1 LHQLLG
7 RRQEANVPSRASGW
21 KTHVALL
28 VVQLSFGT
36 GAVEGKLA
44 MAPLALGGGGVAP
57 AALAMTRMLGATA
70 FFHGLRALGP
80 KRSPIAVK
88 DHARLM
94 GLSWLGIVL
103 NQALYL
109 YGLHYTTPST
119 ASLIGATI
127 PVFAAAL
134 AIVARQEA
142 ASGRTAAGLALSLGG
157 VVCLT
162 GVARPDWGAL
172 IIAANCFCYAL
183 YLVLAR
189 DVVRR
194 LGALTVVTWIF
205 TWGAIFF
212 SPLGVPALAHGALE
226 WSPRAWCLVG
236 FVVLFPTIV
245 AYGSNTW
252 ALGRASAG
260 LVAIYI
266 YLQPLVTIVL
276 EWAQL
281 GHGLTPR
288 VLVSTALVVAGVAV
302 VASRHAHAIVRP
314 AVSRA

>member
-1 LHQLLG
+1 M
-7 RRQEANVPSRASGW
+7 SRPAAW
-21 KTHVALL
+21 KTHAALV
-28 VVQLSFGT
+28 VVQLAFGT

-44 MAPLALGGGGVAP
+44 MAPLALGGGGVSP

-80 KRSPIAVK
+80 KRERIAAK

-109 YGLHYTTPST
+109 YGLHCTTPCT

-134 AIVARQEA
+134 AIVARQERA
-142 ASGRTAAGLALSLGG
+142 ASVRTAAGLALSLGG

-162 GVARPDWGAL
+162 GIARPDWGAL
-172 IIAANCFCYAL
+172 VIATNCFCYAL

-189 DVVRR
+189 DVIRR

-205 TWGAIFF
+205 TWGALFF
-212 SPLGVPALAHGALE
+212 SPLGVPALAHDAVG

-236 FVVLFPTIV
+236 FVVLVPTII

-266 YLQPLVTIVL
+266 YLQPLITIVL

-281 GHGLTPR
+281 GHGLTIR
-288 VLVSTALVVAGVAV
+288 VLVSTALIVVGVAV
-302 VASRHAHAIVRP
+302 VASRHRRVIVRP
-314 AVSRA
+314 TASRA

>member
-1 LHQLLG
+1 
-7 RRQEANVPSRASGW
+7 
-21 KTHVALL
+21 
-28 VVQLSFGT
+28 
-36 GAVEGKLA
+36 
-44 MAPLALGGGGVAP
+44 MAPLDAGGAGVTP

-70 FFHGLRALGP
+70 FFHGLRALG
-80 KRSPIAVK
+80 RTGERVAWS
-88 DHARLM
+88 DHLRLM

-109 YGLHYTTPST
+109 YGLHYTRPST

-134 AIVARQEA
+134 AIVARQEK
-142 ASGRTAAGLALSLGG
+142 ASARTVAGLALSLGG

-162 GVARPDWGAL
+162 GVSRPDWGAL
-172 IIAANCFCYAL
+172 IIAGNCFCYAL

-189 DVVRR
+189 DLIRR

-205 TWGAIFF
+205 TWGVLFF
-212 SPLGVPALAHGALE
+212 SPLGAPALVHDVVV
-226 WSPRAWCLVG
+226 WSPRAWWLVG
-236 FVVLFPTIV
+236 FVVLVPTII
-245 AYGSNTW
+245 AYGANTW

-281 GHGLTPR
+281 GRGLTVR
-288 VLVSTALVVAGVAV
+288 ALVSTALIVAGVGI
-302 VASRHAHAIVRP
+302 VASRHTLAIVRRS
-314 AVSRA
+314 VSRA

>member
-1 LHQLLG
+1 
-7 RRQEANVPSRASGW
+7 VSVSSRPAAW
-21 KTHVALL
+21 KTHAALV
-28 VVQLSFGT
+28 VVQLAFGT

-44 MAPLALGGGGVAP
+44 MAPHIAGGGGVSP
-57 AALAMTRMLGATA
+57 AALAMARMLGATA
-70 FFHGLRALGP
+70 FFHGLRALTTAGE
-80 KRSPIAVK
+80 RIAAK
-88 DHARLM
+88 DHARLT

-134 AIVARQEA
+134 AIVARQEK
-142 ASGRTAAGLALSLGG
+142 ASTRTAVGLALSLGG

-162 GVARPDWGAL
+162 GVSRPDWGAL
-172 IIAANCFCYAL
+172 VIAANCLCYAL

-189 DVVRR
+189 DVIRR

-205 TWGAIFF
+205 TWGALFF
-212 SPLGVPALAHGALE
+212 APLGLPALAHDAVV
-226 WSPRAWCLVG
+226 WSSRAWWLVG
-236 FVVLFPTIV
+236 FVVLVPTIV

-281 GHGLTPR
+281 GHVLTAR
-288 VLVSTALVVAGVAV
+288 ALVSTALIVAGVAV
-302 VASRHAHAIVRP
+302 VASRHTLGIVRR
-314 AVSRA
+314 AASRA